1 MSRAK
6 MAKEFMK
13 FSEKKSVNRVLLSR
27 FIEKIS
33 SQSKKVA

>member
-1 MSRAK
+1 
-6 MAKEFMK
+6 MK

-33 SQSKKVA
+33 SQSKKVAWQSHLYRL